1 MRKSSIKPRQI
12 PADALY
18 NNLTVAKLINKCM
31 YDGKK
36 DAARRQVYAF
46 LDMLKAET
54 KQDPVVYLEQAL
66 DNIRPKVEVRP
77 RRIGGSVYQVPTPVR
92 AHRQMSLSL
101 RWLVDA
107 ARALPNKQY
116 HSFQEKLFAEIKSA
130 FANQGSA
137 VTKRTE
143 VERMAEAN
151 KAFAHLHW

>member
-1 MRKSSIKPRQI
+1 MRKSSIKPREI